1 MDDRAVLRVLR
12 FRPLAN
18 EFDAILRDEILPV
31 VSRAPGLIDLYAGR
45 QGPDQLGPRVVV
57 SCWSSLATMAAG
69 VGRSL
74 DDPAMP
80 TGFRERIADP
90 ELTVLPVAVTMRH
103 PLERAPA
110 VLRITRGR
118 AKPGQLDRYI
128 AEARHG
134 VLEDVAAGHG
144 PLALHLAADPPLG
157 FVTCSIWPDWASI
170 ELATGGQRDRPI
182 STRHRERLEDWAV
195 EHYEVLA
202 TAPTLG

>member
-12 FRPLAN
+12 FRPLAS

-45 QGPDQLGPRVVV
+45 QGPDQLGPRVVI
-57 SCWSSLATMAAG
+57 SCWSSLATMVAG

-80 TGFRERIADP
+80 ADYRGGIVDP
-90 ELTVLPVAVTMRH
+90 ELTVLPVAVTVRD
-103 PLERAPA
+103 PVERPPA
-110 VLRITRGR
+110 VLRVTRGR

-128 AEARHG
+128 EDARGG
-134 VLEDVAAGHG
+134 VIEDISAGHG

-170 ELATGGQRDRPI
+170 EVATGGQRDRPI
-182 STRHRERLEDWAV
+182 STRHRERLDEWTVD
-195 EHYEVLA
+195 HYEVLA
-202 TAPTLG
+202 IAPIAG